1 MSHGSEENE
10 DEGNQYLQ
18 CCYLPPSEE
27 KRVLWVQWVIY
38 QLIDQAKA
46 ALPVVTFVFFFMLI
60 ILGQT
65 PSDVMELSYGMLFVI
80 VGLVFF
86 MYGLEFG
93 VMPMGDKIGMLLPT
107 KVHWAVM
114 YFIAG
119 VIGIAVTY
127 AEPAIG
133 VRALLR
139 SPPHAASCL
148 RRLHPLNASITGP
161 QNSSTAGTRGQRAI
175 PV

>member
-10 DEGNQYLQ
+10 EEAGNPYLQ

-27 KRVLWVQWVIY
+27 KRVLWIQWIIY

-119 VIGIAVTY
+119 IIGIAVTY

-133 VRALLR
+133 VCPPS
-139 SPPHAASCL
+139 SPTTTVASPVCL
-148 RRLHPLNASITGP
+148 R
-161 QNSSTAGTRGQRAI
+161 
-175 PV
+175 